1 MEYTRS
7 SSAWGKYPV
16 YDLTMRL
23 WDPEEWKKLSISAH
37 DGFAKIAAETSQ
49 LGTLPNDDFKNI
61 GMIPLPTADI
71 EYAAQFS
78 ARNGSWSQTLIL
90 RHTPPNGWKFATLVR
105 KSRKVAKSDAELRNQ
120 PVLCYFADPGFPEKE
135 PNELTQWAQN
145 APKCEAGS
153 HP

>member
-23 WDPEEWKKLSISAH
+23 RDPEEWKKLSISAH

-90 RHTPPNGWKFATLVR
+90 RHTR
-105 KSRKVAKSDAELRNQ
+105 Q
-120 PVLCYFADPGFPEKE
+120 M
-135 PNELTQWAQN
+135 
-145 APKCEAGS
+145 AGS
-153 HP
+153 LPLLCARAGKWRNPTQNYATNQCCVISLIPAFRKKNLTN